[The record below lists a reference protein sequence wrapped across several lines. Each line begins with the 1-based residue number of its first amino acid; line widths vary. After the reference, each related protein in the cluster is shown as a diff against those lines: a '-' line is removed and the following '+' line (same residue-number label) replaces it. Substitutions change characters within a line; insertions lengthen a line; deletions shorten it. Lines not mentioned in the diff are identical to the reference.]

1 MVPAVSEA
9 APLGL
14 LQLVLWSA
22 VLVAAVACTVFVV
35 RHHSRTSDGDSAD
48 LLFWDLFGGAVVI
61 APALLIPAVASPPAG
76 LAMAAVAGVS
86 GIAAYRTSPAVLS
99 WFDTRRRRRVE
110 APLCRAAAVVH
121 ETIVGRW
128 AQYELDPGLAIS
140 YPDLADVRRLETAEF
155 VRVLRET
162 QTLKIL
168 ADPGYPDA
176 VARLGAALDRAE
188 TAAGVPAGLR
198 PALGWGHVNV
208 LSHAQHSHPRARQGR
223 VSAGQRLP

>member
-35 RHHSRTSDGDSAD
+35 RHHLRTSDADSPD

-61 APALLIPAVASPPAG
+61 APALIIPAVASPPAG
-76 LAMAAVAGVS
+76 LALAAVAGVS
-86 GIAAYRTSPAVLS
+86 GIAAYRSSPAVFS
-99 WFDTRRRRRVE
+99 WYEARRRRRVE
-110 APLCRAAAVVH
+110 APLSRAAAIVH
-121 ETIVGRW
+121 GEIVGRW

-140 YPDLADVRRLETAEF
+140 YPDLGDVRRPETAAF
-155 VRVLRET
+155 VKVLREAE
-162 QTLKIL
+162 TLKAL
-168 ADPGYPDA
+168 ADPGYPHA
-176 VARLGAALDRAE
+176 VERLGEALHRAE

-198 PALGWGHVNV
+198 PAAW
-208 LSHAQHSHPRARQGR
+208 P
-223 VSAGQRLP
+223 GQNA